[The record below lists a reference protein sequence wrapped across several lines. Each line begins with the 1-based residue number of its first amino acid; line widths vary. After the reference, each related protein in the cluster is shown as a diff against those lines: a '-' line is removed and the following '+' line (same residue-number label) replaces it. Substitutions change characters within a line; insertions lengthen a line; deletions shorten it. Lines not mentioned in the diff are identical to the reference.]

1 MLFLPP
7 VICKRPLCSQHT
19 GIKPERRLRKMHEK
33 STDELKH
40 EIKTTTDM
48 EDYLTRNKDH
58 LLKGTLA
65 DHLHLLLSQKN
76 LRRADVIRGSLLG
89 RAYVY
94 RIFAGDKIPSRDK
107 LIALAF
113 GLRLTEAETQKM
125 LKLSGAR
132 ELYARDERDA
142 LPLFALQRQMSIMDA
157 NGMLLDHGLAVLDT
171 AKE

>member
-1 MLFLPP
+1 MN
-7 VICKRPLCSQHT
+7 
-19 GIKPERRLRKMHEK
+19 EK

-40 EIKTTTDM
+40 EITIATDI
-48 EDYLTRNKDH
+48 EDYLTENKEH
-58 LLKGTLA
+58 LLKDTLA
-65 DHLHLLLSQKN
+65 EHLHMLLAQKR

-94 RIFAGDKIPSRDK
+94 RIFA
-107 LIALAF
+107 A
-113 GLRLTEAETQKM
+113 EETQKL
-125 LKLSGAR
+125 LKISSNR

-142 LPLFALQRQMSIMDA
+142 LLLFALQRNRNIMDA